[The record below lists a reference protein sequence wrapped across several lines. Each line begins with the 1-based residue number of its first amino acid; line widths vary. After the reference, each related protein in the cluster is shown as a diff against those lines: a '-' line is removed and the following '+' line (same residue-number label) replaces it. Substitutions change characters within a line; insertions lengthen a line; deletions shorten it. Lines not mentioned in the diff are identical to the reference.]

1 MLRRPTGRSLT
12 AEGASSVDRGG
23 GADDHSATR
32 QARQVLGGIP
42 ERWAADIWLRR
53 PGQARSLLGLGQD
66 RLDGPA
72 LGLQA
77 WLVLV
82 HDRDEKQAELLARE
96 ALRRGGDTRFA
107 SAALTETLLRRGEF
121 DAALEVIAAARRRFP
136 EVPWYDLTLADA
148 LIEAGRV
155 PEAEDVLEV
164 VLGNPQLRRHA
175 LKRLSRAALARG
187 DKARARAMFE
197 DLVALAPNYLVFA
210 SDYVALGTLEL
221 EEGDRDAARATWRRG
236 TEVYPRHAT
245 LRGLL
250 KEHFGETRV
259 AAAPRIPPV
268 DEAALGVRR
277 IPVRTPMITPRTGLL
292 DVIDEA
298 TAGVRRPGDVI
309 ALSESAAA
317 AGQGRILPLE
327 LFRPGLVARTLC
339 RFVNEIGPLHSPA
352 GMEGAVME
360 SGRLRVLVAAAVGGA
375 GKAVGRPGWF
385 YRVAGPSAAMID
397 DVAGCLPPHDHH
409 VIFGPAAPDRLAT
422 ELAAGLGTP
431 VAVVDANHRT
441 GAWVVGASDAVDRQ
455 WLARALADN
464 PAGNEDEQT
473 PVVLVRRIT
482 T

>member
-1 MLRRPTGRSLT
+1 MLDVCHNL
-12 AEGASSVDRGG
+12 
-23 GADDHSATR
+23 
-32 QARQVLGGIP
+32 
-42 ERWAADIWLRR
+42 
-53 PGQARSLLGLGQD
+53 
-66 RLDGPA
+66 LDGPA
-72 LGLQA
+72 LGLLA

-82 HDRDEKQAELLARE
+82 HDRDEKQAEQLATE

-107 SAALTETLLRRGEF
+107 SAALAETLLRRGEF
-121 DAALEVIAAARRRFP
+121 DAALEVIAAARRRLP
-136 EVPWYDLTLADA
+136 AVPWYDLTLADA

-155 PEAEDVLEV
+155 AEAEDVLEV

-210 SDYVALGTLEL
+210 SDYVVLGTLQL
-221 EEGDRDAARATWRRG
+221 DAGDRDAARATWRRG

-245 LRGLL
+245 LRSLL
-250 KEHFGETRV
+250 NQHFGETGV

-298 TAGVRRPGDVI
+298 TAGIRRPGDVI

-317 AGQGRILPLE
+317 AGQGRILALE
-327 LFRPGLVARTLC
+327 LFRPGLIARTLC

-360 SGRLRVLVAAAVGGA
+360 SGRLRVLLAAAVGGA

-473 PVVLVRRIT
+473 PVVLVRRMT
-482 T
+482 A

>member
-1 MLRRPTGRSLT
+1 VAATIPPTQR
-12 AEGASSVDRGG
+12 
-23 GADDHSATR
+23 
-32 QARQVLGGIP
+32 ARQVLGGIP

-53 PGQARSLLGLGQD
+53 PRQARALLDLGQD

-82 HDRDEKQAELLARE
+82 HDRDEKQAALLARE

-136 EVPWYDLTLADA
+136 DVPWYDLTLADT

-155 PEAEDVLEV
+155 AEAEDVLEV
-164 VLGNPQLRRHA
+164 VLANPQLRRHA
-175 LKRLSRAALARG
+175 LKRLSRSALARG
-187 DKARARAMFE
+187 DGARARRMFE

-210 SDYVALGTLEL
+210 SDYVVLGTLQL
-221 EEGDRDAARATWRRG
+221 EDGDTEAARTTWRRG
-236 TEVYPRHAT
+236 AEVYPRHAV
-245 LRGLL
+245 LRSLL
-250 KEHFGETRV
+250 NEHFGEAGV
-259 AAAPRIPPV
+259 IAEPRIPPV

-298 TAGVRRPGDVI
+298 TAGLRRPGDVV

-352 GMEGAVME
+352 GMQGAVME
-360 SGRLRVLVAAAVGGA
+360 SGRLRVLLAAAVGGA
-375 GKAVGRPGWF
+375 GKAAGRPGWF

-409 VIFGPAAPDRLAT
+409 VIFGPADPDRLAT
-422 ELAAGLGTP
+422 ELAAGLGNP

-441 GAWVVGASDAVDRQ
+441 GAWVVGASEIVDRP
-455 WLARALADN
+455 WLAGALADN

-473 PVVLVRRIT
+473 PVVLVRRVT
-482 T
+482 A